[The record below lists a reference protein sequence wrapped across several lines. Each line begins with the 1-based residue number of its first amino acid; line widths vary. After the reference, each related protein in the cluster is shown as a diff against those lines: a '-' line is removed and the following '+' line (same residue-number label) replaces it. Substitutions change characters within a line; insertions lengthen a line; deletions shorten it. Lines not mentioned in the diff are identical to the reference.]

1 MTIKIK
7 AKIGDT
13 VKTISGD
20 EFIVMSEETDEN
32 GIQYVYRVSDEE
44 AKERGDDMIF
54 AWDSYGVPDTNF
66 TIIKNIK

>member
-1 MTIKIK
+1 MTIKTK

-32 GIQYVYRVSDEE
+32 GIQYVYRVSDKESE
-44 AKERGDDMIF
+44 ERGDDMIF

-66 TIIKNIK
+66 TIIKTL